1 MLWSAKP
8 GFVDAT
14 GNVLKSGKFTKLA
27 IANPKTAPYGKAAI
41 ETLSRLGLLASVESK
56 FVQGEN
62 IAQTFQFAQT
72 GNAELAFVALS
83 QVTKEGKVIEG
94 SAWLV
99 PEEMHEPIRQDA
111 ILLSAGRGN
120 AAAEALLSYL
130 KTEKAKAV
138 IRSFGYGF

>member
-1 MLWSAKP
+1 M
-8 GFVDAT
+8 
-14 GNVLKSGKFTKLA
+14 
-27 IANPKTAPYGKAAI
+27 
-41 ETLSRLGLLASVESK
+41 LASVESK

-83 QVTKEGKVIEG
+83 QVTKDGKVIEG

-130 KTEKAKAV
+130 KTEKPKAV
-138 IRSFGYGF
+138 IRSFGYGL